1 MPRAEPARP
10 SPDDWKLQTFETMVR
25 SDRDVIAA
33 LKQAQLDIN
42 RTLQRLEFD
51 SRSSAT
57 VRRAQLTLAKR
68 NIQARMAVLWR
79 QIGDVTQA
87 RRLEAA
93 NRLIDVQKQLDVF
106 TLKRAGYGFADE
118 FGEKFAEAMQLTAES
133 GLDRLN
139 ARVQGSSYT
148 PLSERV
154 YRSSVGLN
162 GQVDR
167 LVNSALASALSAREF
182 ATLVK
187 DFINPSTPGGVRY
200 AALRLSRTEIN
211 NSAHAIAIHQVQDKP
226 WVESMR
232 WKLSG
237 SHPRTDICNT
247 YASVGLYPKGSVP
260 AKPHPQCFC
269 FVVAE
274 LPDEAE
280 FEDALLGGKYDAYL
294 EKYRNLQPGQVIS
307 STRGEIVPPT
317 PLPRPKAPAPK
328 KTLVKQAQPANE
340 GRRVSV
346 ASQSL
351 SADEKIKAGIR
362 SGIKEE
368 QKLSGGVQGQVHLI
382 TFNDG
387 SQAIRK
393 VAHKEFGLRSPE
405 RLTENEALA
414 SLVGRTIGA
423 PVPFV
428 LQTGPTEVFME
439 FVDNAQIGMKYLG
452 RKKAKDEMLKALVD
466 SPEGRRLGVFD
477 LLISNTDRH
486 VGNWMV
492 KDGKLVGIDHAI
504 AWPIGSMQNELKLGV
519 RVASG
524 RNGPFGDYFQTANHL
539 NVNDLTHE
547 DIRWIRDKIETIR
560 DAITKVD
567 FGQERFNF
575 MLYKLKQLEEFAD
588 GSVNR
593 IKP

>member
-1 MPRAEPARP
+1 MPRAATARP

-247 YASVGLYPKGSVP
+247 YASGGPKGDGLYPKASVP

-317 PLPRPKAPAPK
+317 PLPRPKPPVPKKSPAITPAKPAPLAPASPLGPAKATRPAPIAKATKATKAVKTAPAVRVTTATPALSPRPAIDAKPRIKDRTGNRAVEARADSKATNPNYGKAGYNVNCVHVVNAFELRARGIDVTASKLPTVFRQQGGRSAQEALNRWKLPNGEPHNRIITNYLQGREVPGIVDRRLPEGGRGWLRFNYAK
-328 KTLVKQAQPANE
+328 KYGGGGHIFTV
-340 GRRVSV
+340 
-346 ASQSL
+346 
-351 SADEKIKAGIR
+351 EKI
-362 SGIKEE
+362 
-368 QKLSGGVQGQVHLI
+368 
-382 TFNDG
+382 N
-387 SQAIRK
+387 
-393 VAHKEFGLRSPE
+393 
-405 RLTENEALA
+405 
-414 SLVGRTIGA
+414 
-423 PVPFV
+423 
-428 LQTGPTEVFME
+428 
-439 FVDNAQIGMKYLG
+439 
-452 RKKAKDEMLKALVD
+452 
-466 SPEGRRLGVFD
+466 
-477 LLISNTDRH
+477 
-486 VGNWMV
+486 
-492 KDGKLVGIDHAI
+492 GKLVYIDAQTGKYDFDI
-504 AWPIGSMQNELKLGV
+504 SDYIKRSEGEGNEVAWGFA
-519 RVASG
+519 RV
-524 RNGPFGDYFQTANHL
+524 D
-539 NVNDLTHE
+539 DLE
-547 DIRWIRDKIETIR
+547 PENS
-560 DAITKVD
+560 VV
-567 FGQERFNF
+567 
-575 MLYKLKQLEEFAD
+575 EF
-588 GSVNR
+588 
-593 IKP
+593 I

>member
-79 QIGDVTQA
+79 QVGDVTQA

-247 YASVGLYPKGSVP
+247 YASGGPKSNGLYPKGSVP

-317 PLPRPKAPAPK
+317 PLPRPKSPAPK
-328 KTLVKQAQPANE
+328 RSPAITPAKPAPLAPASAPAARVTPGTPTRRVAFPRPRIDATPRFSPEERGGSRAFNARIDATRTNPRYPEPAYAVNCVHVVNAYELRARGFDVLASALPDELIPNGGRSLQDALDRWVLPNGAPHRRKIGSDIPGSQIHEHVSRELAEEGARGWVRVSWGKTYGGGGHVFTAERIGGRIVYTDAQKGTFDFDIKDYIKRSKGAGRQPAF
-340 GRRVSV
+340 SV
-346 ASQSL
+346 ARI
-351 SADEKIKAGIR
+351 D
-362 SGIKEE
+362 
-368 QKLSGGVQGQVHLI
+368 
-382 TFNDG
+382 
-387 SQAIRK
+387 
-393 VAHKEFGLRSPE
+393 
-405 RLTENEALA
+405 
-414 SLVGRTIGA
+414 
-423 PVPFV
+423 
-428 LQTGPTEVFME
+428 
-439 FVDNAQIGMKYLG
+439 
-452 RKKAKDEMLKALVD
+452 
-466 SPEGRRLGVFD
+466 D
-477 LLISNTDRH
+477 LEP
-486 VGNWMV
+486 
-492 KDGKLVGIDHAI
+492 KDGV
-504 AWPIGSMQNELKLGV
+504 V
-519 RVASG
+519 
-524 RNGPFGDYFQTANHL
+524 
-539 NVNDLTHE
+539 
-547 DIRWIRDKIETIR
+547 
-560 DAITKVD
+560 
-567 FGQERFNF
+567 
-575 MLYKLKQLEEFAD
+575 EF
-588 GSVNR
+588 
-593 IKP
+593 I